1 MTDKTFQKVLKMI
14 DLFNYSAVADLDSW
28 KFTDEQLDRAESY
41 DVVTSE
47 EGYLYLTIYDINDE
61 FIAEIEFSPEEIH
74 TMQAYINE
82 FFDEDYQDEIY
93 NPDWNELAYRVSNIA
108 DNMQSGISA
117 GVINNALD

>member
-1 MTDKTFQKVLKMI
+1 MIDKTFQKVCKMI
-14 DLFNYSAVADLDSW
+14 DFFNYSAISDLDSW

-47 EGYLYLTIYDINDE
+47 DGYLYLTIYDINDE
-61 FIAEIEFSPEEIH
+61 FVAEIEFSPEEIH

-82 FFDEDYQDEIY
+82 IFDEDYQDEIY
-93 NPDWNELAYRVSNIA
+93 NPDWNELAYKVSDMV
-108 DNMQSGISA
+108 DNMQGGISA